1 MTKRRSDE
9 QQAQAI
15 KARLAQRTHGVSAPV
30 LPAASEPLDQAADS
44 TDRQTQARQHFVG
57 AQLDVRME
65 RRAIEVLPIA
75 QIAPELRPGLR
86 QPRLVPLPADL
97 IVNGATPPAYEQLV
111 TELRELGES
120 LRQRQIQPI
129 VVYPGTSDIFPT
141 ARYLILIGQRRW
153 TAAQLVGLPTID
165 AVVIE
170 PPAPQ
175 DRITLQFAE
184 NEARED
190 FSDIERAWAMQQ
202 LRETMG
208 SAHVGVA
215 EVAARLNV
223 KRSRAYQLLR
233 LLRFAPEQQETIA
246 LLRLQERQLLPLID
260 ALHHAQIT
268 TEQAGLVIQR
278 LQEITVERAR
288 SSRQLA
294 DHETTIQSVETP
306 RRSGIDVD
314 TVARVVA
321 HITEDARP
329 VLGANSAPRWYSM
342 LCDDIERLSR
352 KLRRA
357 SERADALGPSEIA
370 EIVARLQ
377 DLQHQAQMFADR
389 PAQGDVAPVSAL
401 DS

>member
-15 KARLAQRTHGVSAPV
+15 KARLAQRTHAAGAPV
-30 LPAASEPLDQAADS
+30 LPATAEPPDSAAES
-44 TDRQTQARQHFVG
+44 TDRQTQARQHFLG
-57 AQLDVRME
+57 APLDALTA
-65 RRAIEVLPIA
+65 RRAIEALPVA
-75 QIAPELRPGLR
+75 QIAPELRLGLR

-97 IVNGATPPAYEQLV
+97 IVNGATPPAYEHLV

-129 VVYPGTSDIFPT
+129 VVYSGTSEIFPA

-165 AVVIE
+165 TVVIE

-215 EVAARLNV
+215 EVAARLKV

-233 LLRFAPEQQETIA
+233 LLGFSPEQQQTIA

-268 TEQAGLVIQR
+268 TEQAGLVIQQ
-278 LQEITVERAR
+278 LQEIAVERAR

-294 DHETTIQSVETP
+294 DHETTQRVESP
-306 RRSGIDVD
+306 RRSGIDVG

-321 HITEDARP
+321 RITEDARP

-342 LCDDIERLSR
+342 LCADIERLSR

-357 SERADALGPSEIA
+357 SERADALGPSEVA

-377 DLQHQAQMFADR
+377 DLQHQAQMFAGR
-389 PAQGDVAPVSAL
+389 PAQGDVAPISDL